1 MPGNTDLQYH
11 ISRLNQNPQHISC
24 RVNTLF
30 LFQYYYCICRIVVC
44 MAYYGLALNSGDLAG
59 DMFLNFFLQT
69 FMDIPANLIVILLL
83 DKLGRKP
90 LLVGSMVIGG
100 ISLMATIFTIIYGGS
115 GKRPYLSP
123 VCLPVKRHIYYYSR
137 QSQLDKLGREPLLE
151 GSMVIGGIALIA
163 TILTIIYGGGGKCSY
178 FSPVC
183 LSVNRRIYY

>member
-1 MPGNTDLQYH
+1 
-11 ISRLNQNPQHISC
+11 
-24 RVNTLF
+24 
-30 LFQYYYCICRIVVC
+30 

-115 GKRPYLSP
+115 GKSPYLSP
-123 VCLPVKRHIYYYSR
+123 VCLSVK
-137 QSQLDKLGREPLLE
+137 
-151 GSMVIGGIALIA
+151 
-163 TILTIIYGGGGKCSY
+163 
-178 FSPVC
+178 
-183 LSVNRRIYY
+183 RRIYY